1 MVSGTLYRRGICVAA
16 CVALAFL
23 LAAAVP
29 APAAADHDTTSDR
42 FDDNRT
48 DDWGDHDYRETNA
61 TDAVSDRSI
70 LDRNTTHVDL
80 VNGTV
85 GNATVAR
92 ALAED
97 LDGVS
102 ASDLMS
108 DNGTVHERA
117 LQNLTAEEAEALANH
132 SALSVN
138 ASVLL
143 EFETDPQRAEERA
156 LDDSGD
162 GAGSTPEETG
172 NDADSTVGVV
182 LDADI
187 VPADRRMGLNARV
200 LPGVAVPM
208 TASSLGADP
217 VAVNR
222 TESTTAND
230 ASSSTG
236 GTATRSGGSDE
247 TATQGAGSGETAETP
262 TPDDSSEAADGTN
275 ATAGVFDAPTTLD
288 GVLDSGAP
296 LAPASLFAMGLLTVV
311 TRPWVGF
318 LSTGAV
324 LFGDWLGRFGVLF
337 RFGRSSST
345 DPLEHETRT
354 LIHDHL
360 QEVPGESL
368 TELSETLDVP
378 LSTLRH
384 HLKVLEREGEIV
396 SHKQRNRR
404 RFYPLGAEHEALT
417 AALAEDTSAD
427 IIETLRRRG
436 SATVG
441 EVVDA
446 VDRSYSTVSYHLS
459 RLAEDGLVVQRT
471 EGRQTV
477 SRLDSSV
484 ESHLG
489 PTSEPEST
497 EFSGRNGEAT
507 AD

>member
-16 CVALAFL
+16 WVALALL
-23 LAAAVP
+23 LAAAVS
-29 APAAADHDTTSDR
+29 APAAADHDPTSDR

-48 DDWGDHDYRETNA
+48 EGLGDHEYRETNA
-61 TDAVSDRSI
+61 TDAVSDRSL
-70 LDRNTTHVDL
+70 LDGNTTHVDL

-85 GNATVAR
+85 GNATAR
-92 ALAED
+92 ALAAE

-102 ASDLMS
+102 AADLMN
-108 DNGTVHERA
+108 DDGTVHERA
-117 LQNLTAEEAEALANH
+117 LRNLTADEAEALANH

-143 EFETDPQRAEERA
+143 GLDTDPQRAETRE
-156 LDDSGD
+156 LDDGRD
-162 GAGSTPEETG
+162 DVGSASEDTGEE
-172 NDADSTVGVV
+172 ADSTVGVV
-182 LDADI
+182 LGAD
-187 VPADRRMGLNARV
+187 VTPADRRVGLNARV
-200 LPGVAVPM
+200 LSGVAVPM

-217 VAVNR
+217 VAVDR
-222 TESTTAND
+222 TEPVTATD
-230 ASSSTG
+230 ASSSTD
-236 GTATRSGGSDE
+236 GTTARSGGGDD
-247 TATQGAGSGETAETP
+247 TATGGDGSGEPVETSA
-262 TPDDSSEAADGTN
+262 PDDSSAAADGTN

-288 GVLDSGAP
+288 GVLDGGAP

-311 TRPWVGF
+311 TRPWLGF
-318 LSTGAV
+318 LSTGAI
-324 LFGDWLGRFGVLF
+324 LLGDWLGRFGVLF

-345 DPLEHETRT
+345 DPLDHETRA

-427 IIETLRRRG
+427 IIETLRQRG

-459 RLAEDGLVVQRT
+459 RLSEDGLVVQRT
-471 EGRQTV
+471 EGRRTV
-477 SRLDSSV
+477 SRLDPSV

-489 PTSEPEST
+489 STSDPEST
-497 EFSGRNGEAT
+497 EFGGRNGEAT